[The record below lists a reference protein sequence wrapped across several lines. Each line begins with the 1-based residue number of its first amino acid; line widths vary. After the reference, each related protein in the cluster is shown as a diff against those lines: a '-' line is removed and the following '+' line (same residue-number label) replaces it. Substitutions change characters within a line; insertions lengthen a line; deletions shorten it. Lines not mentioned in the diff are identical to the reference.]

1 MPDSTDTPKTLHI
14 LNKAPDH
21 SRFALCLAAQADGD
35 TLLLIEDAV
44 IALLDQQISLPMG
57 THALQADAQARGVG
71 STAEKHVDYAGFVAL
86 TEEHTRIINW

>member
-1 MPDSTDTPKTLHI
+1 MPDSTDTQKTLHI

-21 SRFALCLAAQADGD
+21 PRFALCLAAQADSD

-44 IALLDQQISLPMG
+44 IALSDQQISLPAS
-57 THALQADAQARGVG
+57 THALQADAKARGIG
-71 STAEKHVDYAGFVAL
+71 AAADHQVDYAGFVAL